1 MSEEPVLL
9 LVLSD
14 PVGVDGRTRW
24 FDRKTIS
31 GLRMFAQGWPG
42 RIVVSAPSS
51 SGGGTALGE
60 AVPSDELEF
69 DLLLDRAP
77 SDAAALVD
85 PAVVLALHAP
95 ANYALS
101 AWDPTRTVFTLENGL
116 RQRLRVEL
124 LQARS
129 ALSRARITAGIVRRA
144 PAFHRSIRRA
154 AGVQCNGYASWS
166 AHRHLSRS
174 PMLFFDHRVPGEVIA
189 ASRAVEP
196 STEAPI
202 RLGFSGR
209 HIPIKGPHHAVRLV
223 AELRARGLDATMT
236 MYGDGAL
243 RPEIERAAGPGVT
256 LAGALPF
263 AEEWIP
269 SVRENV
275 DLMVLPYPQA
285 DPAGTYL
292 ESFALGV
299 PVLGFAHEAFSPFAR
314 DHGAGWEVPVGDTAA
329 LADTVQELGATPQML
344 TAAGTNALDFMRCHA
359 SEDEFAA
366 RVAHLRDVAQV

>member
-1 MSEEPVLL
+1 
-9 LVLSD
+9 
-14 PVGVDGRTRW
+14 
-24 FDRKTIS
+24 
-31 GLRMFAQGWPG
+31 MFAQGWPG

-60 AVPSDELEF
+60 AVPSDQLEF

-101 AWDPTRTVFTLENGL
+101 AWDPTMRTVFTLENGL

-209 HIPIKGPHHAVRLV
+209 HIPIKWTASRRTAGRGTACSRPRRHDDHVRRRRPP
-223 AELRARGLDATMT
+223 AGDRARRGTRRHPRRSPAFRGGMD
-236 MYGDGAL
+236 
-243 RPEIERAAGPGVT
+243 P
-256 LAGALPF
+256 
-263 AEEWIP
+263 P
-269 SVRENV
+269 SVRDNV

-329 LADTVQELGATPQML
+329 LADTLRGAGRDSSDAHSGGHECARLHALPRVGGRVRRPGRPPPGRGAGLRAHRTLSSSPTPRR
-344 TAAGTNALDFMRCHA
+344 ARGTRRNTR
-359 SEDEFAA
+359 
-366 RVAHLRDVAQV
+366 